1 VLYELPDFEH
11 ADARSV
17 AEAVGWLGQY
27 RDRAKILAGGTDLLG
42 LMKDRIAGPK
52 MPMPELLVNIKTIPG
67 FDRIDCPDRGGATIG
82 PTATLFELETHPIVG
97 AKFPVLAQAARS
109 VATTSIRYVGTI
121 GGNLCQRPWCWYF
134 RHPDYVCFKRGGRQ
148 CYAIPGHNR
157 TYFSIVNLGIC
168 VMSHPS
174 DLAVALIALDA
185 RVVIAGPGGE
195 RTVAAEDFFLG
206 PRSVPE
212 TVLEPDELIV
222 RVELDEPAPG
232 SRSLYLKSRPRNTW
246 DFALSAVAVS
256 ATDSEVRVVLGG
268 VAPLPYRAT
277 EAEALLRGQPL
288 DAPTI
293 ERAAEA
299 AVAGSRPLPMN
310 AYKVPLTRALV
321 KRALQDVAGTVPVR

>member
-1 VLYELPDFEH
+1 MLYELPDFAH

-17 AEAVGWLGQY
+17 DEAVCWLAEY
-27 RDRAKILAGGTDLLG
+27 RERAKILAGGTDLLG
-42 LMKDRIAGPK
+42 LMKDRITGPK
-52 MPMPELLVNIKTIPG
+52 MAMPELLVNVKTIPG
-67 FDRIDCPDRGGATIG
+67 FDRIDGASSGGLTIG
-82 PTATLFELETHPIVG
+82 PTATLFELESHPLVLAG
-97 AKFPVLAQAARS
+97 FAALAQAARS

-148 CYAIPGHNR
+148 CYALPGHNR
-157 TYFSIVNLGIC
+157 TYFSILNLGVC

-174 DLAVALIALDA
+174 DLAVALIAHGGRL
-185 RVVIAGPGGE
+185 VVAGPGGE

-222 RVELDEPAPG
+222 RIELDAPAPG
-232 SRSLYLKSRPRNTW
+232 SRSVYCKSRPRNTW

-256 ATDSEVRVVLGG
+256 LAGSEARIVLGG

-277 EAEALLRGQPL
+277 AAEAVLREGSL
-288 DAPTI
+288 DTTTI
-293 ERAAEA
+293 ERAADA
-299 AVAGSRPLPMN
+299 AVAASRPLPMN
-310 AYKVPLTRALV
+310 GYKVPMTRALV
-321 KRALQDVAGTVPVR
+321 KRALQELAG